1 MLNRVVSQEAIPI
14 PSGSMLSS
22 MKTAIR
28 LLSLLPLLALS
39 AAPSA
44 NELRAFIGE
53 ARTVGGGELIYEE
66 HHLVRYAGES
76 PSERLVMYRCPDGQ
90 AFARKRVDYGQPL
103 FAPTFRLDDVRFG
116 YAEGYAAGAPRGEAF
131 VQAGKGN
138 GERREGIKAGAALV
152 VDAGFDEFV
161 RANWGELQRGDSVRL
176 EFLVPS
182 RLAAYRFSVR
192 KVRSEAIFGE
202 PASVFQLALSGVLGW
217 FADAIDVAYR
227 DSDQRLMRFE
237 GLTNIRATPDSNHVA
252 RIDFPPA
259 REGTEPDA
267 ETWSRA
273 GDESLASCTL
283 GG

>member
-1 MLNRVVSQEAIPI
+1 MLRAMKPI
-14 PSGSMLSS
+14 RL
-22 MKTAIR
+22 
-28 LLSLLPLLALS
+28 LLSLLPLLTLS
-39 AAPSA
+39 TASVAS
-44 NELRAFIGE
+44 ELRAFIGE
-53 ARTVGGGELIYEE
+53 ARAIDGGKLIYEE
-66 HHLVRYAGES
+66 HHLVRYAGEA
-76 PSERLVMYRCPDGQ
+76 PGERLVMYRCPDGQ
-90 AFARKRVDYGQPL
+90 AFARKRIDYGQPL

-131 VQAGKGN
+131 VQAGSDR
-138 GERREGIKAGAALV
+138 GERREAVKAGTALV

-161 RANWGELQRGDSVRL
+161 RARWDELQRGDSVRL

-192 KVRSEAIFGE
+192 KVRSQEIFGE

-237 GLTNIRATPDSNHVA
+237 GLTNIRATLDSNHVA

-259 REGTEPDA
+259 REDAQPAAEAWEQASAEP
-267 ETWSRA
+267 
-273 GDESLASCTL
+273 LQNCTL
-283 GG
+283 GS